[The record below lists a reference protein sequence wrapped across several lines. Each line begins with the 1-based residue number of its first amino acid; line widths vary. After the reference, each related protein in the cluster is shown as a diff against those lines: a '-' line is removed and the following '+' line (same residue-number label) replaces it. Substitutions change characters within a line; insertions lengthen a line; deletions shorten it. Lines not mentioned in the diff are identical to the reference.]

1 MRLKT
6 VAVLV
11 FVGISTPGMSAE
23 SLPEAIERFDT
34 VVTSGA
40 STAEVVQVTKELAS
54 AAMANPES
62 ELAGPIAFEAGWSL
76 CQLGSCGQA
85 REVAAFALQQPSG
98 DSHPTRASRAVLK
111 AYADWSIDQSAENRE
126 ALEAAA
132 EDLVPTSPGRFSVNL
147 SFNWVEADLER
158 EDFAGA
164 ETSGSLLRAHLEP
177 TADTLGDGWLAQ
189 SLMIFVARYGG
200 ELDAGLQRRMVE
212 LEGRLKRMRQRYERR
227 DMDAPEWLS
236 DAYWQVSVHG
246 MAFHS
251 ALRSQDKP
259 TLTEDEFRKRL
270 QAYELPLPAG
280 KVPTCEVDYLRPPK
294 PRYPRSFAREGYV
307 GAAIIGGEI
316 GTNGPVSYKVLASIP
331 NDEFGKA
338 AQKSM
343 KTVRWE
349 RKAEADSEPCEFE
362 GREYVYPFSFE
373 LED

>member
-1 MRLKT
+1 MRLKA

-23 SLPEAIERFDT
+23 SLPKAVERFDT
-34 VVTSGA
+34 VVNSGA
-40 STAEVVQVTKELAS
+40 STAEIVQATKELAR
-54 AAMANPES
+54 AAMENPES

-98 DSHPTRASRAVLK
+98 DSYPTRASRMLLK
-111 AYADWSIDQSAENRE
+111 AYADWSLDPSADNRE

-147 SFNWVEADLER
+147 LFNWIEADLDR
-158 EDFAGA
+158 DDFAGA

-177 TADTLGDGWLAQ
+177 TASTWGENWLAQ
-189 SLMIFVARYGG
+189 SLMILVARYGG
-200 ELDAGLQRRMVE
+200 ELDAGLQSRMVE
-212 LEGRLKRMRQRYERR
+212 LEGRLMRMRQRYERG
-227 DMDAPEWLS
+227 DIDAPEWLS
-236 DAYWQVSVHG
+236 DAYWQVSVHR

-251 ALRSQDKP
+251 ALKSRDKP
-259 TLTEDEFRKRL
+259 TLAKDEFRKRL
-270 QAYELPLPAG
+270 QAYELPLPEG
-280 KVPTCEVDYLRPPK
+280 KVPTCAIDYLRRPK
-294 PRYPRSFAREGYV
+294 PRYPRSFARDGYV

-316 GTNGPVSYKVLASIP
+316 GTNGPVSYKVLASFP
-331 NDEFGKA
+331 DQEFGKA

-343 KTVRWE
+343 KKVRWE
-349 RKAEADSEPCEFE
+349 RKAKADSEPCEFE